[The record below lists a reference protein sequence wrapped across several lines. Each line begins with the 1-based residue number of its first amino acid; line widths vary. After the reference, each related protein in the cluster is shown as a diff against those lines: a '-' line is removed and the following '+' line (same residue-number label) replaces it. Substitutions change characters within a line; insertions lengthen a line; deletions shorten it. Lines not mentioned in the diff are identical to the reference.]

1 MSLIYGSYYQN
12 IYDMQFSAIL
22 VIKSRGM
29 RWARRVARMEEEESF
44 IQGFVGE
51 T

>member
-1 MSLIYGSYYQN
+1 
-12 IYDMQFSAIL
+12 
-22 VIKSRGM
+22 M

-51 T
+51 TWGIGTTWKT